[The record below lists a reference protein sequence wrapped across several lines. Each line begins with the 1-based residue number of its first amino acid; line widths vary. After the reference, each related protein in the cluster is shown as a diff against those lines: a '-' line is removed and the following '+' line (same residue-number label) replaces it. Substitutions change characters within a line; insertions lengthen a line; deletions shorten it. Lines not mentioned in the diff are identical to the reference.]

1 MKKRNPLLLVICIFI
16 YACSNDLNDSS
27 TSDSSLITANY
38 EPYIS
43 PQMQEI
49 LNMIDT
55 ATTAIP
61 IEKLIPFVEDSN
73 SSSAVVLRS
82 SSADGTTVAKGFSK
96 YATLYTKVK
105 TVISATQASNFNT
118 KAGTYYITCVSATL
132 YQNTSGELLDAMLET
147 DVMGI
152 NPDDL
157 TQRGYHIDEKKAGS
171 LYYLTTYTWGL
182 ATGAT
187 EDYIESEWIP
197 RIYTGTGY
205 SFYSDYYTYIS
216 NLQWRYYEL

>member
-1 MKKRNPLLLVICIFI
+1 MKKRNLFLLVICIFT
-16 YACSNDLNDSS
+16 YACSNDLNDSL
-27 TSDSSLITANY
+27 TSDSLLITANY

-73 SSSAVVLRS
+73 SLSSVVLRS
-82 SSADGTTVAKGFSK
+82 SSADGTIVAKGFSK
-96 YATLYTKVK
+96 YATLYTKAK
-105 TVISATQASNFNT
+105 PIISAAQASNFNT

-132 YQNTSGELLDAMLET
+132 YQNTSGELLEAMLET

-152 NPDDL
+152 KS
-157 TQRGYHIDEKKAGS
+157 R
-171 LYYLTTYTWGL
+171 
-182 ATGAT
+182 
-187 EDYIESEWIP
+187 
-197 RIYTGTGY
+197 
-205 SFYSDYYTYIS
+205 
-216 NLQWRYYEL
+216 